1 MYIRPKTH
9 KKNKTGRNDESS
21 RLKAKKKA
29 ALFGFL
35 LSFGFILVG
44 VFLLLQQVLL
54 PVVISYAN
62 DDRREPIINPLD
74 SSRLSVKQVQ
84 TDTKGF
90 SFEELNDQ
98 AEKHLALNSAPE
110 EVDKE
115 PRPEHMYLS
124 IPKLEIK
131 DAIVDVDSTNMDP
144 VDALGHF
151 KGSCLPGDGCNSFIY
166 GHSTFKYFKNQY
178 EEGDYRA
185 IFSRLEE
192 LSYGDEFTI
201 RYKDKEYRYIV
212 DFSRVQNPEE
222 VDPLGSPYP
231 MSIGKHESTV
241 ELFTCTPSGSTKY
254 RLSVVGKLI
263 D

>member
-1 MYIRPKTH
+1 MNEDQSSAQRSMQ
-9 KKNKTGRNDESS
+9 KKV
-21 RLKAKKKA
+21 
-29 ALFGFL
+29 ALLGFL
-35 LSFGFILVG
+35 VSSGLVFFG

-62 DDRREPIINPLD
+62 EDRKEPIINPLD

-98 AEKHLALNSAPE
+98 AEKHLALELAPE
-110 EVDKE
+110 DIDKE
-115 PRPEHMYLS
+115 PRAEHMYLT
-124 IPKLEIK
+124 IPKLDIK

-144 VDALGHF
+144 VEALGHF

-166 GHSTFKYFKNQY
+166 GHSTYKYFKNQY

-192 LSYGDEFTI
+192 LGYGDEFTI

-231 MSIGKHESTV
+231 KSIGKHESTV

-254 RLSVVGKLI
+254 RLSVVGKLV